1 MTLTSEIK
9 TYLLDVASKVPHKLF
24 LELQYYTHSTHPLRQ
39 KKTDQERERDQERR
53 RERDMTRGR

>member
-39 KKTDQERERDQERR
+39 IRREKGIRRDGERE
-53 RERDMTRGR
+53 T